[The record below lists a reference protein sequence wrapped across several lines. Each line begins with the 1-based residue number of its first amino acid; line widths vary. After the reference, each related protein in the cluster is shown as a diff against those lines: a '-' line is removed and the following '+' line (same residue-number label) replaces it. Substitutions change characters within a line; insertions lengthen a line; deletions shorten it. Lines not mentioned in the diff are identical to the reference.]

1 MTAILS
7 AGLALQPVGAQPV
20 APSGGQPVGAQA
32 VATNSGPPVGAQAVA
47 APAGQPAAALAQA
60 GATTGGA
67 AADSVRRFVEREAA
81 AGGANGATAGLRVE
95 VTVGELDPRLQL
107 APCGRIE
114 PFIAPG
120 ARILGRTSVGLRCTQ
135 GATWSVLLPVT
146 VRIFGNALVASRPL
160 PAMQPVTTEDL
171 HAAEVEWTRETT
183 GLVIDRAQ
191 LDNQVLA
198 RPIAAGQPI
207 PLAAL
212 RAQQVIGAGD
222 PVTIQGSGSGFSV
235 ALDGVALNAASVG
248 QAVRVR
254 TESGRVIQG
263 TARGQRRVEMAF

>member
-1 MTAILS
+1 MERSSLDPCNAVQWLMTVVLS
-7 AGLALQPVGAQPV
+7 AGLAMQPA
-20 APSGGQPVGAQA
+20 GAQA
-32 VATNSGPPVGAQAVA
+32 
-47 APAGQPAAALAQA
+47 L
-60 GATTGGA
+60 ATTAGA

-81 AGGANGATAGLRVE
+81 TAGANGATTGLRVE

-114 PFIAPG
+114 PFIAAG
-120 ARILGRTSVGLRCTQ
+120 ARLLGRTSVGLRCTQ

-146 VRIFGNALVASRPL
+146 VRIYGNALVATKPL
-160 PAMQPVTTEDL
+160 PAMQPVTAEDL

-183 GLVIDRAQ
+183 GLVTDRAQ

-222 PVTIQGSGSGFSV
+222 PVMIQGSGSGFSV

-263 TARGQRRVEMAF
+263 TARGQRLVEMAF